1 MLWFLLFVCLQ
12 TLRNTFYK
20 SIQESGGSLRKM
32 VYSCGLIGYSGI
44 FGGNCDLIS
53 YSDISVGTVVLL
65 VEMLS

>member
-1 MLWFLLFVCLQ
+1 
-12 TLRNTFYK
+12 
-20 SIQESGGSLRKM
+20 M